1 MTKPEQKSVAN
12 PLAYTSPVVSAPVA
26 HRGAPLGAQRE
37 ARLPFRIR
45 VVGNEHALAS
55 ALKIRKQAYER
66 HVPEFAKTMDQPE
79 QYDRDPGGLVL
90 LAESKLGG
98 NPVGTMRLQTNR
110 FEQLALEKSLD
121 LPNWLSR
128 RLLGATRL
136 AVEAGEAGRMVK
148 AALFKALYLY
158 SMLEGIEW
166 VVIAARTPLDRQYA
180 ALLFRDVYG
189 EKEFIPLAHAANI
202 PHRVMAFEVGT
213 AERRW
218 HAADHPLY
226 DFMITTHHPDIDL
239 SEAPSLNWSS
249 AVGEPEDWA
258 GHRADSPSSTR
269 NVVQN

>member
-1 MTKPEQKSVAN
+1 
-12 PLAYTSPVVSAPVA
+12 
-26 HRGAPLGAQRE
+26 
-37 ARLPFRIR
+37 
-45 VVGNEHALAS
+45 
-55 ALKIRKQAYER
+55 
-66 HVPEFAKTMDQPE
+66 
-79 QYDRDPGGLVL
+79 
-90 LAESKLGG
+90 
-98 NPVGTMRLQTNR
+98 
-110 FEQLALEKSLD
+110 
-121 LPNWLSR
+121 
-128 RLLGATRL
+128 
-136 AVEAGEAGRMVK
+136 
-148 AALFKALYLY
+148 
-158 SMLEGIEW
+158 

-249 AVGEPEDWA
+249 SAVGEPEDWA
-258 GHRADSPSSTR
+258 DHRADSPSSTR